1 MIRWNS
7 IKGYVL
13 VVISGLFFLGAGILV
28 ASNLGNSCDL
38 TFYWTIL
45 HSQSIGVGLLIAAGV
60 GIVAVWMLKLLVRGV
75 RDIKRGR
82 GLAAID
88 KINKLEKAQN
98 KKPTD

>member
-13 VVISGLFFLGAGILV
+13 VVISGLFFLASGMLV
-28 ASNLGNSCDL
+28 IGNMKSHL
-38 TFYWTIL
+38 NMWLFWTIL
-45 HSQSIGVGLLIAAGV
+45 DSNNLGVALLIAGCVGV
-60 GIVAVWMLKLLVRGV
+60 VAVWMFKLLTRGV

-88 KINKLEKAQN
+88 KINKLEKTQN
-98 KKPTD
+98 KKQTD